1 MAKIEQVGGLLYI
14 GDSPALENIP
24 NHDSQIDETQPIKNA
39 VVAGPLTIASVIT
52 VEGNLVVV

>member
-1 MAKIEQVGGLLYI
+1 MAKIEQAGGMLYI

-24 NHDSQIDETQPIKNA
+24 NHDSQIDETQTIKNA
-39 VVAGPLTIASVIT
+39 VAAGPLTIASVVT

>member
-1 MAKIEQVGGLLYI
+1 MAKIEQVGGMLYI

-24 NHDSQIDETQPIKNA
+24 NHDSQIDESQTIKNA